1 MRILR
6 KWCMPNSNTFEM
18 QPVKDLLD
26 QEIDCDDIV
35 VDPFARNS
43 MYAKEWSNDLNP
55 QTDAKFHMDAV
66 AFCDMLIEQNVQADV
81 VLFDP
86 PYSPRQITECYQS
99 IGKEVTAKD
108 TQNARL
114 YKEVKSRLAR
124 ILKPGGTAICFG
136 WNSNGFGKTY
146 GFRMRSIMLLPHGSA
161 HYDTIVTVE
170 EKPRTIF

>member
-1 MRILR
+1 MRMLR

-18 QPVKDLLD
+18 QPIQDLFGDL
-26 QEIDCDDIV
+26 IASDDVV

-55 QTDAKFHMDAV
+55 NTDAKFHMDAV
-66 AFCDMLIEQNVQADV
+66 DFCDMLIQKKVQADV

-86 PYSPRQITECYQS
+86 PYSPRQISECYQS
-99 IGKEVTAKD
+99 IGRQVTAKD
-108 TQNARL
+108 TQNAHL
-114 YKEVKSRLAR
+114 YKEVKSRLVQV
-124 ILKPGGTAICFG
+124 LKPGGTAVCFG

-146 GFRMRSIMLLPHGSA
+146 GFNLRLVMLLPHGGA

-170 EKPRTIF
+170 EKRRTIF